1 MGHKT
6 GLKISGAQGRSDPL
20 GPSEVAK
27 AFEDGETLELARL
40 AQAHTDDAIGT
51 LVEVMGNP
59 DAPAN
64 SRVSAA
70 TRILEFAHGRA
81 AQTVK
86 QESSGGGLTINIL
99 RMTDGETQREVLD
112 AVEVAKGVMEGD
124 IPKSLG

>member
-1 MGHKT
+1 M
-6 GLKISGAQGRSDPL
+6 

-99 RMTDGETQREVLD
+99 RLTDGETHREVLD
-112 AVEVAKGVMEGD
+112 AVEVAKEMLEGD
-124 IPKSLG
+124 IPKSPV

>member
-1 MGHKT
+1 MV
-6 GLKISGAQGRSDPL
+6 
-20 GPSEVAK
+20 PSEVAK

-59 DAPAN
+59 DNPAN

-86 QESSGGGLTINIL
+86 QESSAAGLTINIL
-99 RMTDGETQREVLD
+99 RMSDGDTHREVLD

-124 IPKSLG
+124 IPQSLG

>member
-1 MGHKT
+1 MR
-6 GLKISGAQGRSDPL
+6 Q
-20 GPSEVAK
+20 SEVEE
-27 AFEDGETLELARL
+27 AFEAGKTLELAQL

-51 LVEVMGNP
+51 LVEVMRNL
-59 DAPAN
+59 DASPN

-99 RMTDGETQREVLD
+99 RLTDGETQREVLD
-112 AVEVAKGVMEGD
+112 AVEVAKEMLNGGSDDV
-124 IPKSLG
+124 